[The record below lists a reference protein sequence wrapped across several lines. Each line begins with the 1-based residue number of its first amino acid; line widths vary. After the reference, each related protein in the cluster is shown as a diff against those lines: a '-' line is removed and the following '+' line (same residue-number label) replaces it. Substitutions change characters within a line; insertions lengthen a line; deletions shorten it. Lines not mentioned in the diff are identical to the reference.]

1 MTPFMLAVQALLDGA
16 DAPQP
21 ETEPSVPRTVAVA
34 TDRQVVIRSLAEQ
47 LVCEANA
54 MLRGQ
59 GSVIDLVDDSG
70 PGELAFTLSYDGR
83 DARVQTVL
91 SGRVA
96 IGTLVVPGLPQAQ
109 PRQLTTEEE
118 VQALL
123 LSLLAPASHR

>member
-16 DAPQP
+16 DVPQP

-54 MLRGQ
+54 MLRNQ
-59 GSVIDLVDDSG
+59 GSVIDLVDDSR

-96 IGTLVVPGLPQAQ
+96 IGTLVVPGLPQDQ